1 MSIQLPHASDA
12 QVLRAVM
19 HVGNVLN
26 AASQGNQ
33 HNENMVV
40 LMDQATA
47 MYQRIAVLEDLLERC
62 AEFIDGYVDVVDGDY
77 GQPEPNKA
85 MRLMAE
91 IREEVP
97 ASPTNT

>member
-1 MSIQLPHASDA
+1 MIPLPTASELQADNA
-12 QVLRAVM
+12 IRELKK
-19 HVGNVLN
+19 GIN
-26 AASQGNQ
+26 AAENSNQ
-33 HNENMVV
+33 AGEDYVTIAARGPELYRRVV
-40 LMDQATA
+40 
-47 MYQRIAVLEDLLERC
+47 VLEDLLERC